1 MVRNPLELRE
11 LTKTE
16 SKLLKKLEEKIDRII
31 DSTHTPRSTET
42 VQVRFNHRYAT
53 KIKGIIEGHLTK
65 KYEGWKTSF
74 VYERPHLYCND
85 ICILNLRPKQSEMA
99 TA

>member
-31 DSTHTPRSTET
+31 DSTHTPGSTEM
-42 VQVRFNHRYAT
+42 VQVRFSHRYAT

-74 VYERPHLYCND
+74 FYERPHLYCDD